1 MKTIYCLGKS
11 PQFKFP
17 CIKYNYLLKEKD
29 NQINNLMTLPKNE
42 IEFNDYEMN
51 EIENMDEEEK
61 KEIVDQMLDQMYPNR
76 GIKRCMQIKPK
87 NKIQLRNLLKGF
99 KQSLGV
105 KKNKIKIEFENNKQN
120 SVNKNENERYK
131 STNTNNSKINN
142 YTNESQSI
150 NNNTKTLNNSNRKYN
165 KSRYLSEPSRNKFGN
180 LSHKLFNYNYPIS
193 HEENSEHFSQFL
205 NEKYLNTKENIIS
218 NSIDAYKSKNN
229 TNLKMAY
236 KTLNSFSNSN
246 KKRSIGVQFSKMNNN
261 NNNKID
267 KNLFQKRYLANIFG
281 DTLEKL
287 KRKKGETQD
296 NELNIIYSETRD
308 QFYRKYDK
316 YRKNENLKGL
326 GLTNINYPPK
336 LKFKEL
342 EKKITEIKKKV
353 INVKSIVDNTFPKV
367 LAYLTWT
374 KKEYENSLKK
384 KGFDTPYKERLNM
397 LEKHQ
402 KYINLYLSSPIE
414 IVSRNKKNL

>member
-29 NQINNLMTLPKNE
+29 NKINNLMTLPKNE

-99 KQSLGV
+99 KQSLDE
-105 KKNKIKIEFENNKQN
+105 KKNKIKNEFENNKQN

-150 NNNTKTLNNSNRKYN
+150 NNNTKTLNNSKGKYN

-246 KKRSIGVQFSKMNNN
+246 KKRSIGVQFNKMNNN

-342 EKKITEIKKKV
+342 DKKITEIKKKV

>member
-99 KQSLGV
+99 KQSLGA

-150 NNNTKTLNNSNRKYN
+150 NNNTKTLNNSKGKYN

-246 KKRSIGVQFSKMNNN
+246 KKRSIGVQFNKMNNN
-261 NNNKID
+261 NNKIN

-342 EKKITEIKKKV
+342 DKKITEIKKKV

>member
-29 NQINNLMTLPKNE
+29 NQIKNLMTLPKNE

-99 KQSLGV
+99 KQSLGA
-105 KKNKIKIEFENNKQN
+105 KKNKIKIEFEINKQN

-261 NNNKID
+261 NNKIN

-342 EKKITEIKKKV
+342 DKKITEIKKKV

>member
-180 LSHKLFNYNYPIS
+180 LSHKLFNYNYPIT

-261 NNNKID
+261 NKIN

-342 EKKITEIKKKV
+342 DKKITEIKKKV

>member
-261 NNNKID
+261 NNKIN

-342 EKKITEIKKKV
+342 DKKITEIKKKV

-374 KKEYENSLKK
+374 KKEYKNSLKK

>member
-99 KQSLGV
+99 KQSLGE

-150 NNNTKTLNNSNRKYN
+150 NNNTKTLNNSKGKYN

-180 LSHKLFNYNYPIS
+180 LSHKLFNYNYPIT

-246 KKRSIGVQFSKMNNN
+246 KKRSIGVQFNKMNNN

-281 DTLEKL
+281 DTIEKM
-287 KRKKGETQD
+287 KRKKGESQD
-296 NELNIIYSETRD
+296 NELNIIYSETKD

-342 EKKITEIKKKV
+342 DKKITEIKKKV

>member
-1 MKTIYCLGKS
+1 MKTIYCLSKS

-17 CIKYNYLLKEKD
+17 CIKYNYLLKGKD
-29 NQINNLMTLPKNE
+29 NISNNLMTLPKND
-42 IEFNDYEMN
+42 IDFNEYEMD
-51 EIENMDEEEK
+51 EIKNMDEEEK
-61 KEIVDQMLDQMYPNR
+61 KEIVDQMLDKIYPKR
-76 GIKRCMQIKPK
+76 GINRCMQIKPK
-87 NKIQLRNLLKGF
+87 NKIHLRNILKGF
-99 KQSLGV
+99 KQSLDD
-105 KKNKIKIEFENNKQN
+105 KKNKIKIEYENNKQN

-131 STNTNNSKINN
+131 STNSNTSKINN
-142 YTNESQSI
+142 YTNESKSI
-150 NNNTKTLNNSNRKYN
+150 NNNTKTLNNSKGKFN
-165 KSRYLSEPSRNKFGN
+165 KSKYLSEPSRNKFGN

-205 NEKYLNTKENIIS
+205 NEKYLNTKDS
-218 NSIDAYKSKNN
+218 MRSSSIDPYKSKVN

-246 KKRSIGVQFSKMNNN
+246 KKRSVGVQLSKMNH
-261 NNNKID
+261 KID

-281 DTLEKL
+281 DTIEKM

-296 NELNIIYSETRD
+296 NELNIIYSETKD

-342 EKKITEIKKKV
+342 DKKITEIKKKV

-374 KKEYENSLKK
+374 KNEYENSLKK

-402 KYINLYLSSPIE
+402 NYINLYLSAPIE
-414 IVSRNKKNL
+414 IVSRNKHNLQ